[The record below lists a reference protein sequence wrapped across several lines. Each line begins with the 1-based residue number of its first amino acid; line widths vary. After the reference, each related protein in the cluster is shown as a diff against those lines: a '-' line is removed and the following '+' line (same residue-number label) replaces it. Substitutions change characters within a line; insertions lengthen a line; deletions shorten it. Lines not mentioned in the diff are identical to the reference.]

1 MAAPSAPNPM
11 PLILLAAVGI
21 GVFWF
26 MSRRQAGGP
35 LPVVYPTPDQNAQ
48 AAQAIAKAQTDAA
61 KYSLASGLIGKAFDF
76 FGERAKGNNPYSLS
90 TGWGTGTADGWGV
103 QILNDGV
110 AYNPS
115 GNTSATDS
123 IYSLAYGWK

>member
-35 LPVVYPTPDQNAQ
+35 LPVVYQTPDQNAQ
-48 AAQAIAKAQTDAA
+48 AAAIAKAQTDVA
-61 KYSLASGLIGKAFDF
+61 KYSLAAGLVGKAFDF

-103 QILNDGV
+103 QVQNDGV

-115 GNTSATDS
+115 GNNSASDS